1 MDAKK
6 NYVTVE
12 TTVQAPIEKVWQ
24 YWTEPAHVT
33 KWNFASHDWHCPT
46 ATNDLKVDGKF
57 SYRMESK
64 DGRSGFDFGGLYTLV
79 EPQHKIS
86 YKMSDGRTVDITFMP
101 QGDTVKVSETFA
113 VENENTIELQ
123 RSGWQS
129 ILNNFKKHVENA

>member
-1 MDAKK
+1 MDIKK

-12 TTVQAPIEKVWQ
+12 TTVQAPIEKVWDYLTQ
-24 YWTEPAHVT
+24 PAHIT
-33 KWNFASHDWHCPT
+33 KWNFASHDWCCPT
-46 ATNDLKVDGKF
+46 ATNDLKVGGKF

-64 DGRSGFDFGGLYTLV
+64 DGRHGFDFGGVYTLV

-86 YKMSDGRTVDITFMP
+86 YKLADDRTVDITFVT
-101 QGDTVKVSETFA
+101 QGNTVKVMETFA
-113 VENENTIELQ
+113 AESQNTIEMQ